1 MILNPTPDYLKY
13 PELVPVL
20 SVYKVLGSEFRYS
33 ECKRRK
39 YVAGLID
46 RYGNLVKITVN
57 KPFSCKNGCDRII
70 KNIPHGTRYEE
81 CSSIHAEQS
90 LFVEASGFPFD
101 GYSMV
106 LRGYDVERNEEIEAV
121 PCKICA
127 RIILHSGIDWIYTSE
142 RRYNAKAFC
151 YDIIMR

>member
-1 MILNPTPDYLKY
+1 MISDVPEYLKS
-13 PELVPVL
+13 PELIPVL
-20 SVYKVLGSEFRYS
+20 SVYKVLGCEFKYS
-33 ECKRRK
+33 DCKRRK
-39 YVAGLID
+39 YAAGLID
-46 RYGNLVKITVN
+46 RYGNLVKITTN
-57 KPFSCKNGCDRII
+57 KPFACKNGCDRII

-81 CSSIHAEQS
+81 CSSIHAEQA
-90 LFVEASGFPFD
+90 LFVEASGFPFN

-106 LRGYDVERNEEIEAV
+106 LRGYDMEINDEIEAI

-127 RIILHSGIDWIYTSE
+127 RIILHSGIDCIYTSE